1 MSEYPK
7 FIVTNYEGIFDD
19 KPNIICV
26 GYLKKSENGTKHQS
40 NIIYGGGGISPC
52 LSGMDMAKSM
62 IGVCIPKEKE

>member
-40 NIIYGGGGISPC
+40 NLIYGGGGFPHVSQEWTW
-52 LSGMDMAKSM
+52 LN
-62 IGVCIPKEKE
+62 V